1 MPPGAVMYGSTVVG
15 GGLSKLG
22 FTMFPYPMAV
32 NSQPYD
38 GRPACADCGFCSGY
52 PCPTNAKGSTAVTML
67 RAALLS
73 GNCQL
78 QAETRVVR
86 LNTNTSRTE
95 ISGVGCIGPDGG
107 GVTYTA
113 DRYVLAASPIED
125 ARLLQL
131 SDPRLGNS
139 SG

>member
-67 RAALLS
+67 RTALLS

-78 QAETRVVR
+78 RAETRVVK
-86 LNTNTSRTE
+86 LVANATGTQ
-95 ISGVGCIGPDGG
+95 IVGVEAIDPAGDRGNFSPDP
-107 GVTYTA
+107 
-113 DRYVLAASPIED
+113 S
-125 ARLLQL
+125 
-131 SDPRLGNS
+131 
-139 SG
+139 